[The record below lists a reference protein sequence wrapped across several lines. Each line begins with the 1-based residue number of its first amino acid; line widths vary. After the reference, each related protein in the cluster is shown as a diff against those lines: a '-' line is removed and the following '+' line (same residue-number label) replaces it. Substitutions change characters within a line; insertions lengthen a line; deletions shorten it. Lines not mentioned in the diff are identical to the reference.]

1 MFHASFQARARGAAI
16 LIEKNIQFEPSSV
29 ARDRNGY
36 IIVSGKLFNRNVV
49 LANVC
54 APNSD
59 DAAFLERF
67 FYLLPDLNSHA
78 LILGGDLNCWLD
90 PELDRSSPRLA
101 AVSKSAKYSP
111 SYPNAVSQM
120 CGAFYIPNTKN
131 SHTSQTFNTLTGTS
145 RKICIS
151 SKSCFIWAI

>member
-16 LIEKNIQFEPSSV
+16 LIEKNIHFEPSSV
-29 ARDRNGY
+29 ARDRNGCY

-101 AVSKSAKYSP
+101 AVSKSAKCISP
-111 SYPNAVSQM
+111 SYPNTVSQM

-131 SHTSQTFNTLTGTS
+131 CHTSQTFITLTGTT
-145 RKICIS
+145 RKI
-151 SKSCFIWAI
+151 